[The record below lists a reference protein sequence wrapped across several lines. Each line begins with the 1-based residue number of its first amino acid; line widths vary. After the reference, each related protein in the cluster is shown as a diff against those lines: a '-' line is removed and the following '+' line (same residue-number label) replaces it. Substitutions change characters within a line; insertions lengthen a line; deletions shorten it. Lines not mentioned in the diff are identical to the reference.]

1 MDKIISF
8 YRIKITSWTSSFRY
22 PIFVYGYQPTLPV
35 PPYST
40 IYGLISAACGKPI
53 SPEDVDVKYVFKSD
67 AKGIDLETI
76 YEWEIGRISKSN
88 VVKREFLFRPGLYL
102 YIKEKEIAD
111 CFRKPYYPLLLGRS
125 TELAFVE
132 EIKKVN
138 LIEKENFMV
147 GGIILPFPPSW
158 VLSGVIQALPTHFS
172 DTFPRKAIGT
182 RPWFLVKD
190 FQKYKG
196 KGWVDEEKGWGV
208 IIKEERNER

>member
-1 MDKIISF
+1 MCSF
-8 YRIKITSWTSSFRY
+8 YRIKIAGWTASFRY
-22 PIFVYGYQPTLPV
+22 PIFVYGYQPTLPI

-40 IYGLISAACGKPI
+40 VYGLISAACGKLITPRDI
-53 SPEDVDVKYVFKSD
+53 DVKYVFKSD
-67 AKGIDLETI
+67 SKGIDLETI
-76 YEWEIGRISKSN
+76 YEWEVGRITKSN
-88 VVKREFLFRPGLYL
+88 VIKHEFLFRPGLYL

-138 LIEKENFMV
+138 LIKKENFMV
-147 GGIILPFPPSW
+147 GGIILPFPPIWS
-158 VLSGVIQALPTHFS
+158 LNGIIQALPTHFS

-182 RPWFLVKD
+182 RSWFLVKD

-196 KGWVDEEKGWGV
+196 KGWIDEEKGWGV
-208 IIKEERNER
+208 IIEEEKSE